1 MKLSLN
7 LLFLLLCG
15 LACAGCEEEDIIQKK
30 KTYDYQSEVA
40 QLVADSSGIVSEVY
54 TDTAFTVVPGVE
66 QIEMHFLDMRGYT
79 TRLFI
84 QRIDLNTPGLSLEVG
99 TPYDLPS
106 YGSSQTVAEMARY
119 ADKPGHRVVGG
130 VNGDFYDISN
140 FVPRGPLH
148 KNGEIIKDRFTPT
161 AALPQQALSFFGIL
175 DDGKPH
181 IGYTREYEN
190 YKSRLTE
197 ATGGGVLLMKDS
209 RVVDNSQFPQIDPRI
224 AIGYTAENIIYFVVV
239 DGRKFHYSNGMSY
252 EYLSK
257 LFRSLD
263 VHSALNLDGGGSST
277 MMIYNAL
284 GGVWQMRNQSSDGKA
299 RAVSNAWLVI
309 SDQP

>member
-1 MKLSLN
+1 MKLSLY
-7 LLFLLLCG
+7 LLLICC
-15 LACAGCEEEDIIQKK
+15 LVFTGCDDESPALLK
-30 KTYDYQSEVA
+30 KTYAYHSEVA
-40 QLVADSSGIVSEVY
+40 QQIADSSGIVSEVY

-84 QRIDLNTPGLSLEVG
+84 QQIDLNTPGLSLEVG

-106 YGSSQTVAEMARY
+106 YGSSQTVAQMAKY

-161 AALPQQALSFFGIL
+161 PALPQQALSFFGIL
-175 DDGKPH
+175 DNGEPY
-181 IGYTREYEN
+181 IGYTREYED
-190 YKSRLTE
+190 YKSQLRE
-197 ATGGGVLLMKDS
+197 VTGGGVLLMKDN

-224 AIGYTAENIIYFVVV
+224 AIGYTEDNIVYFVVV
-239 DGRKFHYSNGMSY
+239 DGRNFHYSNGLSY

-257 LFRSLD
+257 LFHSLH

-277 MMIYNAL
+277 MIIYNTL
-284 GGVWQMRNQSSDGKA
+284 GDVWQMRNKSSDGKA

-309 SDQP
+309 SNQP